1 MPADL
6 DLSGLVA
13 VNRLTVS
20 LVDFGAHVMKVEVPG
35 TGDALRE
42 STAGS
47 QPLFWKVYARN
58 KRSITL
64 NLRSPEARALL
75 L

>member
-13 VNRLTVS
+13 ANRLTVS
-20 LVDFGAHVMKVEVPG
+20 LADFGAHVMQVEVPG

-47 QPLFWKVYARN
+47 QPLFWKV
-58 KRSITL
+58 
-64 NLRSPEARALL
+64 
-75 L
+75 